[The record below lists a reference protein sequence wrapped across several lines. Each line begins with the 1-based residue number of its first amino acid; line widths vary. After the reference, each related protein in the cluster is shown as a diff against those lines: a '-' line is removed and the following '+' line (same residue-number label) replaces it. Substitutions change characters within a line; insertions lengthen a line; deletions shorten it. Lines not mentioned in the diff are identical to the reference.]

1 MQINL
6 KTILI
11 SMVVAFLLF
20 TADGKE
26 VLGFVFLVASDP
38 LGLLNDRELLKTFCR
53 PRRRR
58 ACVRV
63 PQGNRGM
70 VALPSAWQ
78 ANLLRRPRDA
88 HLNRRRILILGLFG
102 TSPHPRRGS
111 RSWASSR
118 SLAASALGPCCTGI
132 I

>member
-38 LGLLNDRELLKTFCR
+38 LGLLNDRELLKMFVV
-53 PRRRR
+53 PVAAVLAYVYRREI
-58 ACVRV
+58 
-63 PQGNRGM
+63 
-70 VALPSAWQ
+70 VAWWRSRQLGK
-78 ANLLRRPRDA
+78 
-88 HLNRRRILILGLFG
+88 RIY
-102 TSPHPRRGS
+102 
-111 RSWASSR
+111 
-118 SLAASALGPCCTGI
+118 
-132 I
+132 